1 MTAVESLESHK
12 QPFHPSHRPCKS
24 RQTSGICTFPPPDD
38 ESSLVYRLNAKSNPE
53 TINPWV
59 GQNKMPNWTNFSCQK
74 QPGGF
79 KYRPTTSVSFSRNF
93 GSRDSLNVLVRCG
106 LMLWLFQT
114 LLMVDLL
121 MPWVAAMS
129 RQLQCVWPF
138 GFDCKVASRTALTR
152 SGP

>member
-74 QPGGF
+74 QHRNGRHWSLF
-79 KYRPTTSVSFSRNF
+79 SIELRSFEN
-93 GSRDSLNVLVRCG
+93 
-106 LMLWLFQT
+106 
-114 LLMVDLL
+114 
-121 MPWVAAMS
+121 
-129 RQLQCVWPF
+129 
-138 GFDCKVASRTALTR
+138 TR
-152 SGP
+152 LSP

>member
-74 QPGGF
+74 QHVTHKAETPD
-79 KYRPTTSVSFSRNF
+79 KKDR
-93 GSRDSLNVLVRCG
+93 
-106 LMLWLFQT
+106 
-114 LLMVDLL
+114 
-121 MPWVAAMS
+121 
-129 RQLQCVWPF
+129 
-138 GFDCKVASRTALTR
+138 R
-152 SGP
+152 SIEIYTIRS